1 MTANFKLLADYG
13 DRLLISKEKLV
24 EICLQWNIAE
34 LALFG
39 SVLRED
45 FREDSDIDLLVSFA
59 PAAPQGLL
67 TLAKIKD
74 QLEDL
79 LHRQVDL
86 VVKEAIQN
94 GDNWIRRKEILNTAI
109 TIYES

>member
-13 DRLLISKEKLV
+13 DRLSISKEKLV
-24 EICLQWNIAE
+24 EICRQWKITE

-39 SVLRED
+39 SILRED
-45 FREDSDIDLLVSFA
+45 FREDSDIDFLVSFV
-59 PAAPQGLL
+59 PEAPQGLL
-67 TLAKIKD
+67 TLAKIKN
-74 QLEDL
+74 QLEEL
-79 LHRQVDL
+79 LNRNVDL

-94 GDNWIRRKEILNTAI
+94 GDNWIRRQEILNTAM